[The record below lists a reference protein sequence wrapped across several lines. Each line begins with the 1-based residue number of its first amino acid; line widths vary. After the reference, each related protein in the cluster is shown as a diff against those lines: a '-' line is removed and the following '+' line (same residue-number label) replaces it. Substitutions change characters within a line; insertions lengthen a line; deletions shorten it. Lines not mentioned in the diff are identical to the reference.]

1 MKLRTLPAK
10 LKLQNQPVLVRVDW
24 NIPLNGTLEAEHHLK
39 LQRSKEV
46 VDLLVARGAK
56 PVFMTHI
63 GRPTKREARFSTER
77 LLPLLKKSLGKSVI
91 FLDGSIS
98 KAKDLKAIQE
108 RIALSEPGTCFIV
121 ENVRFE
127 KGEETNDKVLA
138 KAYTQLSKVFVNDAF
153 SACHRKHASIVGITT
168 YADTYAGPAL
178 IEEVDQLGKLLKK
191 TASPYI
197 AVLGGKK
204 LTTKIGVLKDMLKH
218 ADRVLVGGAMAA
230 PFYKARGLSIG
241 ASYCEDAA
249 LPIVKKLLKEQAIL
263 TPTDVIVTK
272 KLSEKP
278 VLRRVVVECIEKD
291 DIIVDIGPS
300 TLRSWHDE
308 IQKAK
313 TVVWNG
319 PIGMTEV
326 KTTGFGSRFL
336 AKSIAKRS
344 DEAFTICGGG
354 DTIPVISQTKTL
366 AKMDFVSTGGG
377 AMLEFLANGGD
388 LPGLKKLR

>member
-10 LKLQNQPVLVRVDW
+10 LKIQNQPVLVRVDW

-46 VDLLVARGAK
+46 VEALVARGAK

-63 GRPTKREARFSTER
+63 GRPEKRETRFSTER
-77 LLPLLKKSLGKSVI
+77 LLPLLKKALGKSFI
-91 FLDGSIS
+91 FLDGTVL
-98 KAKDLKAIQE
+98 KAKDLKGMKE
-108 RIALSEPGTCFIV
+108 RIAEAEAGTCFV
-121 ENVRFE
+121 LENVRFE
-127 KGEETNDKVLA
+127 KGEEKNDRSLA
-138 KAYTQLSKVFVNDAF
+138 KAYSQLSKIFINDAF
-153 SACHRKHASIVGITT
+153 ASCHRKHASVVGISA
-168 YADTYAGPAL
+168 YAESYAGPAL
-178 IEEVDQLGKLLKK
+178 VEEVDHLGRLLKK
-191 TASPYI
+191 TSSPYV

-204 LTTKIGVLKDMLKH
+204 LTTKAGVLKVLLKH
-218 ADRVLVGGAMAA
+218 ADKVLVGGAMAA

-249 LPIVKKLLKEQAIL
+249 IPVVKRLMKEKAVL
-263 TPTDVIVTK
+263 TPVDVMVTK
-272 KLSEKP
+272 KLSTKP
-278 VLRRVVVECIEKD
+278 VLRRVMVEFIDKD
-291 DIIVDIGPS
+291 DIIVDVGPR
-300 TLRSWHDE
+300 TLREWHGE

-319 PIGMTEV
+319 PIGMSEV
-326 KTTGFGSRFL
+326 KSTGFGSRFL

-354 DTIPVISQTKTL
+354 DTIPVIAQTKTL